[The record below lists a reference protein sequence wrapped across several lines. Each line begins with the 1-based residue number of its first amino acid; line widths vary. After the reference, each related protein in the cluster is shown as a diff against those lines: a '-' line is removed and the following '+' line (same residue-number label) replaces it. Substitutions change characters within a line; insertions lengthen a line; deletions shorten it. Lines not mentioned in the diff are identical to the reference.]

1 MQEQIKTS
9 RVFNEM
15 TKSKPMKTYQMFDIH
30 DFSVYP
36 AHKQTASAEKLRELW
51 NKFIGLW
58 PEWSKELNKTHLRL
72 LILDEHMIE
81 MWVRW
86 L

>member
-1 MQEQIKTS
+1 MA

-36 AHKQTASAEKLRELW
+36 AHKQRQRRNRELW
-51 NKFIGLW
+51 NKLIGLW
-58 PEWSKELNKTHLRL
+58 PEWSKELNKTNLRL